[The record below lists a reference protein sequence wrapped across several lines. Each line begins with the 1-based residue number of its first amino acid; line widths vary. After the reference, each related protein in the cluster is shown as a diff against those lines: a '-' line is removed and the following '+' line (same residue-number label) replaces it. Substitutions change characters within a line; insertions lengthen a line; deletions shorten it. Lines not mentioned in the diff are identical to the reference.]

1 MFHAQTKHV
10 EIDFHFVH
18 DIVAKKIINIKF
30 ISNKDQLVDIFTKRL
45 SSSLVLV
52 FFEKSSISILY
63 R

>member
-30 ISNKDQLVDIFTKRL
+30 ISTNDQLVDIFTKRL